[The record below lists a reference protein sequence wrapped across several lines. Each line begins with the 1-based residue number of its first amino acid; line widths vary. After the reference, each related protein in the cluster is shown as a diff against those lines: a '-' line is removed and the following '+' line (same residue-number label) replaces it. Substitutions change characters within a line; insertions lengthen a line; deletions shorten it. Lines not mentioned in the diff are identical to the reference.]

1 MDSANDVSPES
12 ADGATGTMPDGLDS
26 SPALA
31 DPDSLTA
38 EERRLREARAGVPWR
53 AWGPYLSERQWGT
66 VREDYSDSEDAWSYF
81 SHDQA
86 RSRAYRWGEDG
97 IAGISDDKQRLC
109 LALAL
114 WNERDPILKERLFG
128 LTNSEGNHG
137 EDVKEYYFYVD
148 NLPTHS
154 YQRYLYKYPQAEY
167 PYNELVSVNRARS
180 RHELE
185 YELIDTGVFDD
196 GRYFDVEVEHAKAG
210 PEDILCRITVH
221 NRSSQDAGLHVL
233 PTLWFRNTWSW
244 GDGGPKPRLARVESE
259 HPVVRAEHH
268 KVGVFYLHAE
278 PEAALLFCENETNMA
293 RVFGAEPATPFPKDG
308 IGDHLLHGADT
319 VNPDGE
325 GTKVAAHVRLVVPAG
340 GQAAVLVRL
349 TREGPETLTAPFAGA
364 DELIARRRA
373 EADDFYEAITPPTV
387 TDDAKAVMRQAL
399 AGMLWSKQCY
409 YFDVDRWLRERH
421 LHPLRSPTRRGSRN
435 ESWFHMFN
443 HDVVSMPD
451 KWEYPWYA
459 AWDLA
464 FHCIPLAMVDP
475 DFAKSQIDLM
485 LSREYLHPGGQMP
498 AYEWN
503 FGDVNPPVHAFA
515 ALFLQNLEEDLGE
528 VDLPFLQESF
538 SRLLMNFTWWVNRKD
553 PSGHNVFEGGF
564 LGLDN
569 IGVFDRSAALPTG
582 GRLEQA
588 DGTAW
593 MAMFSQ
599 NMLELALAL
608 LPHDKSYEEFVLKF
622 VERFFWIAA
631 AVDPIGEHP
640 DEMWDEEDG
649 FFYDVLRLPDG
660 TGMRIKVRSLVGLL
674 PICATTVIE
683 ADLLD
688 RYPQITEQVA
698 TFLERNRDLLAN
710 IADPAVPGVQ
720 GRRILS
726 LVNEDKLRRI
736 LARMLDEER
745 FLGPHGIRSIS
756 RWHLDHPYTFDVAG
770 AEYRV
775 QYEPAESTTGMF
787 GGNSNWRG
795 PVWFPIN
802 LLLIRAL
809 IQHYRYYGNDLKVEC
824 PTGSGKMMTLFEVA
838 QELSRRLAS
847 TFLQDSDG
855 RRPVYGGTR
864 LFQEDPHWRDLILF
878 YEYYHG
884 DNGAGLGASHQTGW
898 SGLVARLIQ
907 SMGQFDADSVLED
920 SQWPMAR
927 PYRRLAAG
935 SMADVTT
942 AREAR
947 GVTEPQSPS

>member
-1 MDSANDVSPES
+1 MSEQFGSPS
-12 ADGATGTMPDGLDS
+12 LGD
-26 SPALA
+26 PA
-31 DPDSLTA
+31 SLTA
-38 EERRLREARAGVPWR
+38 EERRLREARSGVPWR

-128 LTNSEGNHG
+128 LTNAEGNHG

-154 YQRYLYKYPQAEY
+154 YQRYLYKYPQAEF
-167 PYNELVSVNRARS
+167 PYNQLVTVNRSRS
-180 RHELE
+180 RREFE
-185 YELIDTGVFDD
+185 YELVDTGVFDD
-196 GRYFDVEVEHAKAG
+196 NRYFDVGVEYAKAG
-210 PEDILCRITVH
+210 ADDILCRVTVH
-221 NRSSQDAGLHVL
+221 NRAAQDARLHVL

-244 GDGGPKPRLARVESE
+244 GDDGPRPRLARAGSAY
-259 HPVVRAEHH
+259 PAVRAEHPQL
-268 KVGVFYLHAE
+268 GVFYFYAE
-278 PEAALLFCENETNMA
+278 PEATLLFCENETNTA
-293 RVFGAEPATPFPKDG
+293 RVFGAEPATRFAKDG

-319 VNPDGE
+319 VNPGGE
-325 GTKVAAHVRLVVPAG
+325 GTKVAAHVRLAVPAG
-340 GQAAVLVRL
+340 GQAAFTVRL
-349 TREGPETLTAPFAGA
+349 TREGPAELTAPFAGA

-373 EADDFYEAITPPTV
+373 EADEFYDAITPPTV
-387 TDDAKAVMRQAL
+387 TEDAKAVMRQAL

-421 LHPLRSPTRRGSRN
+421 RHPLRAPSRRGSRN
-435 ESWFHMFN
+435 ESWFHMVN

-475 DFAKSQIDLM
+475 DFAKSQLDLM
-485 LSREYLHPGGQMP
+485 LSQDYLHSTGQMP

-515 ALFLQNLEEDLGE
+515 TLFLHNLEEDLGE

-538 SRLLMNFTWWVNRKD
+538 ARLLLNFTWWVNRKD

-608 LPHDKSYEEFVLKF
+608 LDHDATYEGFVLKF
-622 VERFFWIAA
+622 VEHFFWIAA
-631 AVDPIGEHP
+631 ATDPIGEHP

-660 TGMRIKVRSLVGLL
+660 TGTRLKVRSLVGLL

-683 ADLLD
+683 PDLIE
-688 RYPQITEQVA
+688 RYPRIAAQVA
-698 TFLERNRDLLAN
+698 DFIRRNQDLLAN
-710 IADPAVPGVQ
+710 IADPLVPGFQ
-720 GRRILS
+720 GRRLLS

-736 LARMLDEER
+736 LARMLDEEL

-756 RWHLDHPYTFDVAG
+756 RWHLDHPYTFEVHG
-770 AEYRV
+770 VEHRV
-775 QYEPAESTTGMF
+775 QYEPAESTSGMF

-795 PVWFPIN
+795 PVWFPVN

-809 IQHYRYYGNDLKVEC
+809 LQHYRYYGNDLTVEC
-824 PTGSGKMMTLFEVA
+824 PTGSGTMMTLFEVA
-838 QELSRRLAS
+838 QELSRRLAG
-847 TFLQDSDG
+847 TFLRDAGG
-855 RRPVYGGTR
+855 RRPVYGATR
-864 LFQEDPHWRDLILF
+864 LFQDDPHWRDLILF
-878 YEYYHG
+878 YEYFHG

-898 SGLVARLIQ
+898 TGVVAKLIQ
-907 SMGQFDADSVLED
+907 NLGQFDADTVLKEHR
-920 SQWPMAR
+920 WPMAR
-927 PYRRLAAG
+927 PYRRLAAEP
-935 SMADVTT
+935 MADIAT
-942 AREAR
+942 ARQAR
-947 GVTEPQSPS
+947 GVSAGRQPPP